1 MKTNKNIFNLVL
13 AALFAALI
21 FVLTKF
27 ASVPTAIGYIHPG
40 DAAIYL
46 AASLLPTPYA
56 MAAAGLGGALADLVG
71 GYFPFIPITFV
82 VKVLLALCFTN
93 KKENMINVRNI
104 IAAVVC
110 CGITVFGY
118 FSFEIFYYGTG
129 AFGSML
135 PNLLQGVVSGVLFV
149 VIGFAFDKAKIK
161 NRLVATN

>member
-13 AALFAALI
+13 ASLFAALI

-27 ASVPTAIGYIHPG
+27 ISVPTAIGYIHPG

-46 AASLLPTPYA
+46 AAAILPTPYA

-71 GYFPFIPITFV
+71 GYFPFIPITFI
-82 VKVLLALCFTN
+82 VKVLLALCFTS

-129 AFGSML
+129 AFGSMPL
-135 PNLLQGVVSGVLFV
+135 NLLQGVVSGVLFV

-161 NRLVATN
+161 NRLVAYN

>member
-27 ASVPTAIGYIHPG
+27 VSVPTAIGYIHPG

-56 MAAAGLGGALADLVG
+56 LAAAGLGGALADLVG
-71 GYFPFIPITFV
+71 GYFVYIPVTFA
-82 VKVLLALCFTN
+82 VKALLALCFTS
-93 KKENMINVRNI
+93 KKENIINVRNI
-104 IAAVVC
+104 IATVVC

-135 PNLLQGVVSGVLFV
+135 PNLFQGVISGVLFV

>member
-27 ASVPTAIGYIHPG
+27 VSVPTAIGYIHPG

-46 AASLLPTPYA
+46 AEAILPTPYA

-71 GYFPFIPITFV
+71 GYFPYIPITFI
-82 VKVLLALCFTN
+82 VKVLLALCFTS

-104 IAAVVC
+104 IATVVC

-129 AFGSML
+129 AFGSMPL
-135 PNLLQGVVSGVLFV
+135 NLLPGVVSGVLFV

-161 NRLVATN
+161 NRLVAYN

>member
-1 MKTNKNIFNLVL
+1 MKTNKNILNLVF

-27 ASVPTAIGYIHPG
+27 VSVPTGIGYVHLG

-46 AASLLPTPYA
+46 AAAFLPTPYA
-56 MAAAGLGGALADLVG
+56 MAAAGIGGALSDLVG
-71 GYFPFIPITFV
+71 GYFVYVPVTLII
-82 VKVLLALCFTN
+82 KALLALCFTS
-93 KKENMINVRNI
+93 KKENVINVRNI
-104 IAAVVC
+104 VATVIC

-118 FSFEIFYYGTG
+118 FAFEIFYYGV
-129 AFGSML
+129 AAYASML
-135 PNLLQGVVSGVLFV
+135 PNLLQAVSSGVLFV